1 MSTAVAECR
10 SNEFFMSP
18 VVENIIIIIVVM
30 VSVLGPSAVIA
41 AIGHASILAL
51 GRNPS
56 AAPKIMIAMIVAFI
70 FAEATALV
78 ALLITFQL
86 FT

>member
-1 MSTAVAECR
+1 ML
-10 SNEFFMSP
+10 NPIF
-18 VVENIIIIIVVM
+18 ENIIIITVVI
-30 VSVLGPSAVIA
+30 VSVLGPAVVIGT
-41 AIGHASILAL
+41 IGHASIIAL

-56 AAPKIMIAMIVAFI
+56 AAPKIMIAMIIAFI

-78 ALLITFQL
+78 ALLVAFQL